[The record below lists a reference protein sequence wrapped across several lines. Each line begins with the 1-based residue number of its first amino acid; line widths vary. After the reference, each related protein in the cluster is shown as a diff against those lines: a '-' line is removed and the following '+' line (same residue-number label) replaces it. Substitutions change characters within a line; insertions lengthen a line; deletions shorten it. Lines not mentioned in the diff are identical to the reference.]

1 MQPKVPIDVKPITIV
16 KRGGTQHPLDLV
28 NRKAAYDDLTIMFK
42 EITNGLFLNFQ
53 YVHCTLHVHV
63 LI

>member
-28 NRKAAYDDLTIMFK
+28 NRKAAYDD
-42 EITNGLFLNFQ
+42 EIFCRWRELEGELGKSG
-53 YVHCTLHVHV
+53 
-63 LI
+63 